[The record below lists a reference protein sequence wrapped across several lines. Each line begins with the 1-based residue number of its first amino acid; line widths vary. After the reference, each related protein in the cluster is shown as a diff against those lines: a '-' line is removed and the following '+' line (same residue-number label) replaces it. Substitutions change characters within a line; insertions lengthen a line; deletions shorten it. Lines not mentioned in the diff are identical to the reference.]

1 MCRFSAAGLL
11 PRTFA
16 LVRSLSSA
24 YGMARPAVRIVR
36 AAQESRA
43 VCSSSHNP
51 SSNEQEKLR
60 KLDALLEQMKGQVR
74 KGSELPPSQEKRSL
88 GRPNVPRAELGLG
101 ASRAKLGLGASR
113 AKLGLGAP
121 RAELGL
127 GAPRAELGLGA
138 PRAELGLGA
147 PRAELGL
154 GAPRAELGLGAS
166 RAGWKAAPAGA
177 DTSETALPSAQSFP
191 DDVFLPEVPPRPCN
205 SIRDLFPEA
214 EPLAGTRSPEP
225 GTRGPWLLRRV
236 LPLDGASDARGTRF
250 PGAAENLPFL
260 DLILASA
267 FNRDTSFQGLSI
279 EDLAVLDVECTGLS
293 TGAGVYPFLVGL
305 GFFRGK
311 SFVIEQFL
319 MEDFPEE
326 PPMLEALVRRIRDFK
341 GLITFNGKT
350 FDVPLLETR
359 FVLNRISS
367 PLGMPH
373 LDLLHAARR
382 LWRGTLPSCGLPFI
396 EEQILGVKRTSD
408 VPGSLIPRIYFDYV
422 EGVRRYLMEPV
433 IAHNAQDI
441 ASTAA
446 LFPLFCRC
454 LSEPAEEP
462 LRHAGCQLGLA
473 AWYRRLGRTG
483 AALECLERAV
493 LACRDA
499 EEEFALSMHVAN
511 EYRRLRRWRDALE
524 IWEVRARTT
533 PDPARRALPCIETA
547 KYHEHQD
554 RDFARAI
561 EWVNRALE
569 PYRNSPALE
578 QVYCG
583 LRIADCGL
591 DTSHSP
597 QSSALSPSLDDA
609 GDEELAPD
617 PSSESALLAALVH
630 RLRRLE
636 RKASRSNPQSAI
648 PNPQSG
654 IPNPK
659 SEIRNPRSEI
669 PNPSV

>member
-1 MCRFSAAGLL
+1 
-11 PRTFA
+11 
-16 LVRSLSSA
+16 
-24 YGMARPAVRIVR
+24 
-36 AAQESRA
+36 

-60 KLDALLEQMKGQVR
+60 KLDALLEQMKGRVT
-74 KGSELPPSQEKRSL
+74 KGSELPPSREKHSL
-88 GRPNVPRAELGLG
+88 GRANVPRAELGLG
-101 ASRAKLGLGASR
+101 APG
-113 AKLGLGAP
+113 
-121 RAELGL
+121 AELGL
-127 GAPRAELGLGA
+127 GAPGAELGLGV
-138 PRAELGLGA
+138 PRT
-147 PRAELGL
+147 
-154 GAPRAELGLGAS
+154 
-166 RAGWKAAPAGA
+166 GWKAAPAGA
-177 DTSETALPSAQSFP
+177 DTSETTLPSAQSFP
-191 DDVFLPEVPPRPCN
+191 DDIYLPEVPPRPCN
-205 SIRDLFPEA
+205 CILDLFPEA
-214 EPLAGTRSPEP
+214 EPLAGSRSPEP
-225 GTRGPWLLRRV
+225 GPRGPWLLRRV
-236 LPLDGASDARGTRF
+236 LPLDGASHARGTRF
-250 PGAAENLPFL
+250 PGAPENLPFL

-267 FNRDTSFQGLSI
+267 FNRDTSFQGLCI

-311 SFVIEQFL
+311 SFQIEQFL

-326 PPMLEALVRRIRDFK
+326 PPMLEALVRRIQDFK

-367 PLGMPH
+367 PLAMPH

-422 EGVRRYLMEPV
+422 EGIRRYLMEPV
-433 IAHNAQDI
+433 TDHNAQDI

-454 LSEPAEEP
+454 LREPTQEP

-511 EYRRLRRWRDALE
+511 EYRRLGRWRDALD

-533 PDPARRALPCIETA
+533 PDPGRRALPCIEIA
-547 KYHEHQD
+547 KYHEHQAKD
-554 RDFARAI
+554 YRQAL
-561 EWVNRALE
+561 EWANRALE
-569 PYRNSPALE
+569 PFDCGPLD
-578 QVYCG
+578 CG
-583 LRIADCGL
+583 LGIADCGPLDCGLGIADCGL
-591 DTSHSP
+591 DTSLSP
-597 QSSALSPSLDDA
+597 PSSALSTQHSALTSEPSVLRPSLDDA
-609 GDEELAPD
+609 GDEELGLE
-617 PSSESALLAALVH
+617 PSSESALLTALLH

-636 RKASRSNPQSAI
+636 RKMSRSNPQSEIPNPQSPIPNPQSEIPNPQSEIPNPKSAIPNPKSAI
-648 PNPQSG
+648 PNPQSE
-654 IPNPK
+654 IPNPQ
-659 SEIRNPRSEI
+659 SEIPNPQSEI
-669 PNPSV
+669 PNPSD

>member
-1 MCRFSAAGLL
+1 
-11 PRTFA
+11 
-16 LVRSLSSA
+16 
-24 YGMARPAVRIVR
+24 
-36 AAQESRA
+36 

-51 SSNEQEKLR
+51 SSNEREKLR
-60 KLDALLEQMKGQVR
+60 KLDALLEQMKGRVR

-88 GRPNVPRAELGLG
+88 ARPNVP
-101 ASRAKLGLGASR
+101 R

-127 GAPRAELGLGA
+127 GAPRAG
-138 PRAELGLGA
+138 R
-147 PRAELGL
+147 
-154 GAPRAELGLGAS
+154 
-166 RAGWKAAPAGA
+166 KAAPAGA

-225 GTRGPWLLRRV
+225 GPRGPWLLRRV

-305 GFFRGK
+305 GFFRAE

-326 PPMLEALVRRIRDFK
+326 PPMLQALVRRIRDFK

-367 PLGMPH
+367 PLAMPH

-422 EGVRRYLMEPV
+422 EGIRRYLMEPV

-511 EYRRLRRWRDALE
+511 EYRRLRRWRDALD

-533 PDPARRALPCIETA
+533 PDPAHRALPCIEIA

-554 RDFARAI
+554 RDFGQAI

-569 PYRNSPALE
+569 PFD
-578 QVYCG
+578 CG

-591 DTSHSP
+591 ESNASLSTQH
-597 QSSALSPSLDDA
+597 SALSTNPDDA

-617 PSSESALLAALVH
+617 PSSESALLAVLVH

-636 RKASRSNPQSAI
+636 RKMSRSNTQSTIPNPQSEIPNPQSEIPNPQSAI
-648 PNPQSG
+648 PNPQSAIPNPQSE

-659 SEIRNPRSEI
+659 SEIRNPQSEI
-669 PNPSV
+669 PNPSD